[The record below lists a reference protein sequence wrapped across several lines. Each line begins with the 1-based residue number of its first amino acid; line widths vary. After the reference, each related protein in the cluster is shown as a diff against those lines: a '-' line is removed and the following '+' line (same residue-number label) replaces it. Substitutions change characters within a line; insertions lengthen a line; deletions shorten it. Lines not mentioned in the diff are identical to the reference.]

1 MTVPRTSEPTVALV
15 SRPTVAGRF
24 VSGSWRFVAVFVL
37 VLLAMPTGLVA
48 IFEGTGHIP
57 LPFNLYVVD
66 AALPVVFRLH
76 MLSAGLVL
84 VLIPVVLAMRRDRRW
99 HRALG
104 RLAAAGVVVGAIT
117 SFPVAVESTSPDL
130 ARAGFAAQGIAWLL
144 LLFLGLKS
152 ARRRAMNEHAT
163 FMLAMAAVASGAIWT
178 RLTTAL
184 IADWDLPFDPIYAV
198 TAWAGWLLPLALV
211 LHARPRLS

>member
-1 MTVPRTSEPTVALV
+1 M
-15 SRPTVAGRF
+15 
-24 VSGSWRFVAVFVL
+24 SGSWRFVAVFVL
-37 VLLAMPTGLVA
+37 VGLALPTGLVA

-66 AALPVVFRLH
+66 AALPVIFKLH
-76 MLSAGLVL
+76 MLSSGLVL

-99 HRALG
+99 HRPLG

-130 ARAGFAAQGIAWLL
+130 ARAGFAAQGIVWLL
-144 LLFLGLKS
+144 LLSLGFKAARERALK
-152 ARRRAMNEHAT
+152 EHAT

-184 IADWDLPFDPIYAV
+184 IADWDLPFEPIYALA
-198 TAWAGWLLPLALV
+198 AWAGWLLPLVLV